1 MLDHVM
7 PTLSAR
13 EPELKAKLL
22 TQLRREK
29 VISRKAVIA
38 NEYVVGRSCTR
49 ADLAILESKFIGI
62 EIKSEVDSLRR
73 LSQQIRSYSQYFD
86 EIILVV
92 ADKHQD
98 AIPADIESLVR
109 IWTVDRKGLLNAA
122 PVQSERMPVDRLAL
136 SYLLTKEEKRRFLST
151 PDSTA
156 GDGDRRAFSAA
167 FRAKFGA
174 TSAAFWRQ
182 VGRRSVS
189 AADLSRLSRFHEH
202 RVNQRQYAE
211 DRKQAWTQWADAPQ
225 RANELMEDR

>member
-1 MLDHVM
+1 MTYEKFLVKKNEMLDHVM

-156 GDGDRRAFSAA
+156 GDGDRRAFRRLSELSLVPRALRFGGKLGAAA
-167 FRAKFGA
+167 FL
-174 TSAAFWRQ
+174 
-182 VGRRSVS
+182 RRICHV
-189 AADLSRLSRFHEH
+189 
-202 RVNQRQYAE
+202 
-211 DRKQAWTQWADAPQ
+211 
-225 RANELMEDR
+225 